1 MLRDYQARAI
11 DQLYEWFKNNQ
22 QGNPCMVLPTGSGKS
37 HIVAAL
43 CKNAVQQWPST
54 RILMLSHVKE
64 LIEQN
69 AEKMLQHWPNAPLGI
84 YSAGIGKRELG
95 EAITFASIQSV
106 RSKAELIGHIDL
118 IIVDEC
124 FTGETRV
131 CTPSGPKR
139 IDQVRCGD
147 VVYNQAGMG
156 VVEATS
162 CRPSFDIY
170 RVETSNGKIIECT
183 ANHPFFTSK
192 GWVKAKDL
200 EQGSRLFSKQDMSAL
215 WQQFSSLGEIQRGR
229 KLQVG
234 NAGRALEEA
243 KILLREVCKEIE
255 PNIIECASEGE
266 NKQEI
271 ERDKAQA
278 YKAWRERAIAAF
290 ATAGA
295 SPCPGRRMG
304 SGGGHKDESGPQ
316 ERGLPQLL
324 QGGHWQQGDEN
335 SDRTGRRK
343 PFNSREAGAGQEKGS
358 ETLGIRVVRVSRIK
372 RESATPVY
380 NLQVS
385 GHPSYFAE
393 GVAVHNCHLIS
404 HKDEGG
410 YRELLN
416 GLTEINPHIRLVGLT
431 ATPWRLGHG
440 RIDEGESRLFHALLE
455 PVTIEELVHKGY
467 LAPLRSKFVDHEMDV
482 SQVKKRGGEFIAGQ
496 LEKAVDTDEQT
507 SAIVTETVQR
517 ASHCRSILVFASGVQ
532 HAEHLADA
540 FNAIGW
546 PSACVTGSTPKGERA
561 RLIEQY
567 KAGEIR
573 VLTNAEVLTTG
584 FDAPD
589 TDCVIMARP
598 TMSPVLY
605 VQIAGRGMRLKSH
618 TDHCLVLDFAGNVR
632 RHGPITAVQPP
643 NRKGK
648 GKGDAPVKPCPEC
661 GEAVHLS
668 VKQCPDCGYIWPVEQ
683 IQKDYKLYQDDIMGV
698 TPLEMEVTDWAWRVH
713 TGYRSGKDMIMVTY
727 YHGFTNAVK
736 EYLTVEHDGRA
747 GAIGVQKLADIAT
760 GCNATLSGCDTMQD
774 ICDMMA
780 EKSPPDLIRYRKK
793 GKLYDVIEREWN

>member
-43 CKNAVQQWPST
+43 CKNAVQQWPAT

-95 EAITFASIQSV
+95 EAITFAGIQSV
-106 RSKAELIGHIDL
+106 RSKGELIGHIDL
-118 IIVDEC
+118 IIVDE
-124 FTGETRV
+124 
-131 CTPSGPKR
+131 
-139 IDQVRCGD
+139 
-147 VVYNQAGMG
+147 
-156 VVEATS
+156 
-162 CRPSFDIY
+162 
-170 RVETSNGKIIECT
+170 
-183 ANHPFFTSK
+183 
-192 GWVKAKDL
+192 
-200 EQGSRLFSKQDMSAL
+200 
-215 WQQFSSLGEIQRGR
+215 
-229 KLQVG
+229 
-234 NAGRALEEA
+234 
-243 KILLREVCKEIE
+243 
-255 PNIIECASEGE
+255 
-266 NKQEI
+266 
-271 ERDKAQA
+271 
-278 YKAWRERAIAAF
+278 
-290 ATAGA
+290 
-295 SPCPGRRMG
+295 
-304 SGGGHKDESGPQ
+304 
-316 ERGLPQLL
+316 
-324 QGGHWQQGDEN
+324 
-335 SDRTGRRK
+335 
-343 PFNSREAGAGQEKGS
+343 
-358 ETLGIRVVRVSRIK
+358 
-372 RESATPVY
+372 
-380 NLQVS
+380 
-385 GHPSYFAE
+385 
-393 GVAVHNCHLIS
+393 CHLIS

-410 YRELLN
+410 YRELLSS
-416 GLTEINPHIRLVGLT
+416 LAEINPHIRLVGLT

-440 RIDEGESRLFHALLE
+440 RIDEGDSRLFHSLLE

-507 SAIVTETVQR
+507 RAIVTETVQR
-517 ASHCRSILVFASGVQ
+517 ASQCKSIIVFASGVH

-540 FNAIGW
+540 FNAISW
-546 PSACVTGSTPKGERA
+546 PSACVTGGTPKGERA

-567 KAGEIR
+567 KAGQVR

-668 VKQCPDCGYIWPVEQ
+668 VKQCPDCGYLWPVEQ

-713 TGYRSGKDMIMVTY
+713 TGYRSGKEMIMVTY

-760 GCNATLSGCDTMQD
+760 GCDATLSGCDTMQD

-780 EKSPPDLIRYRKK
+780 GHAPPDLIKYRKK
-793 GKLYDVIEREWN
+793 GKLYDVIDREWN